1 MTGCLDPPEDWPK
14 TEEEGPPRLTHE
26 AAMAMS
32 EQLHPPTKSAKF
44 MNGKLLKILKV
55 PEGYE
60 RLTLDSKLAYLKT
73 WTKMTVADPRLRFF
87 DGRCAAVGPGNSP
100 LGGQDVDKLWLDDD
114 LNLTMEGTKVE
125 PDSEVG
131 EMYEMVQKYESARF
145 VRQNFPTVRFE
156 GVERGSPYDRD
167 PPVEGDQGRPRGK
180 AKVLT
185 VEELRQ
191 GLSFPERQAMDMQMD
206 HDLEGTPENTIINW
220 YNNNYPNL
228 PSQSTITQN
237 MRMLYWSQSPG
248 VAPNVGD
255 FTEWGSRL
263 AQPPPQDI
271 ELPNAPDSPNPPN
284 APDSPNPPN
293 APDSPNPPNAPDS
306 PNSPAAPNTEPPNSP
321 DSDDS
326 DRTIRPSDFQ
336 TSNAEE
342 LARQLEK
349 QVQQAKEQLRRAE
362 QELRDEAKAREAE
375 NREIREE
382 QARQK
387 VDEQMREVDQANHE
401 EAKARAEEAR
411 VQRHNARIEE
421 IQEDLRN
428 SNQRMRADQELS
440 EAAVERLQEA
450 QEWSQRIKDWQKQ
463 VQEEASQRAKEAND
477 GKKPSRGR
485 GHNREPANGGRV

>member
-1 MTGCLDPPEDWPK
+1 MRGCLDPPEDWPK
-14 TEEEGPPRLTHE
+14 PEEEGPPRLTHE

-32 EQLHPPTKSAKF
+32 EQLHPPTKSAKM

-73 WTKMTVADPRLRFF
+73 WTKISAADPRLRFF

-100 LGGQDVDKLWLDDD
+100 LGGQDVDKLWIDDD
-114 LNLTMEGTKVE
+114 NNLTMEGTKVE

-131 EMYEMVQKYESARF
+131 EMYEMVQKYETARF
-145 VRQNFPTVRFE
+145 VRQNFPTERFE

-167 PPVEGDQGRPRGK
+167 PPVEGDQGRPRGR

-185 VEELRQ
+185 VEQLRQ

-206 HDLEGTPENTIINW
+206 HDLEGTPENIIINW

-228 PSQSTITQN
+228 PSQSTLTQN

-248 VAPNVGD
+248 VAPDVGD
-255 FTEWGSRL
+255 FTEWGSRP
-263 AQPPPQDI
+263 AQPPPQEI
-271 ELPNAPDSPNPPN
+271 ELPNAPESPNPPN

-293 APDSPNPPNAPDS
+293 APNADPP
-306 PNSPAAPNTEPPNSP
+306 TSP

-336 TSNAEE
+336 NSNAEE
-342 LARQLEK
+342 LARQLEE
-349 QVQQAKEQLRRAE
+349 QVQQAKEQLQQAD
-362 QELRDEAKAREAE
+362 QQLKDEAKARRAQ

-387 VDEQMREVDQANHE
+387 VREQMREADQANHE
-401 EAKARAEEAR
+401 EAQARREEAR
-411 VQRHNARIEE
+411 IQRHNARIEE
-421 IQEDLRN
+421 IQQDLRN
-428 SNQRMRADQELS
+428 TNRRMRAAQELT
-440 EAAVERLQEA
+440 EAATERLQEA
-450 QEWSQRIKDWQKQ
+450 QESSQRIKDWQKQ
-463 VQEEASQRAKEAND
+463 VQEEAGQRAEQAND

-485 GHNREPANGGRV
+485 GHNREVADGGVFDRILYGEDVRGYFY

>member
-1 MTGCLDPPEDWPK
+1 MRGCLDPPEDWPK
-14 TEEEGPPRLTHE
+14 PEEEGPPRLTHE

-32 EQLHPPTKSAKF
+32 EQLHPPTKSAKM

-73 WTKMTVADPRLRFF
+73 WTKISAADPRLRFF

-100 LGGQDVDKLWLDDD
+100 LGGQDVDKLWIDDD
-114 LNLTMEGTKVE
+114 NNLTMEGTKVE

-131 EMYEMVQKYESARF
+131 EMYEMVQKYETARF
-145 VRQNFPTVRFE
+145 VRQNFPTERFE

-167 PPVEGDQGRPRGK
+167 PPVEGDQGRPRGR

-185 VEELRQ
+185 VEQLRQ

-206 HDLEGTPENTIINW
+206 HDLEGTPENIIINW

-228 PSQSTITQN
+228 PSQSTLTQN

-248 VAPNVGD
+248 VAPDVGD
-255 FTEWGSRL
+255 FTEWGSRP
-263 AQPPPQDI
+263 AQPPPQEI
-271 ELPNAPDSPNPPN
+271 ELPNAPESPNPPN

-293 APDSPNPPNAPDS
+293 APDSPNPPNAPNAD
-306 PNSPAAPNTEPPNSP
+306 PPNSP

-336 TSNAEE
+336 NSNAEE
-342 LARQLEK
+342 LARQLE
-349 QVQQAKEQLRRAE
+349 VQQAKEQLRRAD
-362 QELRDEAKAREAE
+362 QQLRDEAKARRAQ

-387 VDEQMREVDQANHE
+387 VREQMREADQANHE
-401 EAKARAEEAR
+401 EAQARREEAR
-411 VQRHNARIEE
+411 IQRHNARIEE
-421 IQEDLRN
+421 IQQDLRN
-428 SNQRMRADQELS
+428 TNRRMRAAQELT
-440 EAAVERLQEA
+440 EAATERLQEA
-450 QEWSQRIKDWQKQ
+450 QESSQRIKDWQKQ
-463 VQEEASQRAKEAND
+463 VQEEAGQRAEQAKD

-485 GHNREPANGGRV
+485 GHNREAADGGRA